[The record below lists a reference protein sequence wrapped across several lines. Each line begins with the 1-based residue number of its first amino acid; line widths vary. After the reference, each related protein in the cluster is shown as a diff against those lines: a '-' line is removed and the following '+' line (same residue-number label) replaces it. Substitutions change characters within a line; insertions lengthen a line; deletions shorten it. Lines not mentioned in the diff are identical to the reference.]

1 MVKNAFD
8 LFWIDR
14 PPGASVASGFLHYC
28 TPFKTRMMRGK
39 TIYGTFPFCNY
50 YGIANTRLTKMRP
63 VLLTL
68 LMSTL
73 LLGCGN
79 DSMSPPAD
87 DNPLKVRVVE
97 LQLASPP
104 EWTLSGSVQARHQV
118 ELGFRLA
125 GEINARQVHAGQRVD
140 ADQVLL
146 TLDPRDV
153 SQQLASARAA
163 LASARLQAENAE
175 SSRKRLLSLRERD
188 LVPVQNYDDAVTAA
202 EAAQESVR
210 SAQAQLAQAQT
221 ALEYVELRAPASGVL
236 IEVSG
241 EVGQVVS
248 PGQAVAVLASEGEHE
263 IEVFVPERRRR
274 GLPEQGEVVLFG
286 GQQRAPASLR
296 EVAGAADPMTRS
308 WRARFA
314 IDDDPDNWP
323 LGSSVTL
330 QLHGNG
336 EGDTGLQQLPLSALV
351 DKGQGTGV
359 WQVRDGKVEF
369 VAVELVSTRK
379 EQAWVRSD
387 LAAGTPV
394 VALGVHLLQAGQMV
408 EVLP

>member
-1 MVKNAFD
+1 
-8 LFWIDR
+8 
-14 PPGASVASGFLHYC
+14 
-28 TPFKTRMMRGK
+28 
-39 TIYGTFPFCNY
+39 
-50 YGIANTRLTKMRP
+50 MRP
-63 VLLTL
+63 VLLSL
-68 LMSTL
+68 LAAAL
-73 LLGCGN
+73 LVGCGN
-79 DSMSPPAD
+79 DSAPQSRD
-87 DNPLKVRVVE
+87 DNPVKVRVVAV
-97 LQLASPP
+97 QPASPP

-125 GEINARQVHAGQRVD
+125 GEINARQVQAGQRVE

-163 LASARLQAENAE
+163 LAAARLQAENAE
-175 SSRKRLLSLRERD
+175 SSRQRLLSLRERD

-241 EVGQVVS
+241 EVGQVVA

-314 IDDDPDNWP
+314 IDDDPQNWP

-336 EGDTGLQQLPLSALV
+336 DDSDGLQQLPLSALI

-359 WQVRDGKVEF
+359 WQVRDGQVEF
-369 VAVELVSTRK
+369 VTVELVSTRK
-379 EQAWVRSD
+379 EQAWVRSA
-387 LAAGTPV
+387 LTTGTPV
-394 VALGVHLLQAGQMV
+394 VALGVHLLEAGQAV